1 MVPFVSTSGTLAGL
15 HKAAKRRMRA
25 AYRPGTRANQRC
37 QIRSY
42 LEFCIAHDLE
52 YKSPTPHT
60 LCLYAEFLA
69 QKLTSPK
76 SVRNYLRAISTYHNY
91 LGLQAPALS
100 NFHYQLML
108 RALPLTMRHFLSQ
121 KLPNTPDIL
130 FNICLVCDNLGSI
143 GIVLK
148 VAFTLGFFGFLRQSN
163 LAPSSPQRFDASR
176 HTTRSDIMIQTSG
189 LLVRLK
195 WSKTHQAP
203 SIPATIPIP
212 TMPGHCTDPLA
223 AYHHRLRA
231 VPTRHPNDPLLSLP
245 NGRLITCRYL
255 QRALQLSHCM
265 AFAGVPPRP
274 PFRPAPTSWPL
285 NSMASGGATLSLT
298 ICSGINDSPLPCP
311 RPWSGPWIY
320 ICNFWGCHPEDSGLT
335 LMNTTLYNELFSKP
349 HFLWHLG
356 SQLNW
361 TRHLLVFNIS
371 RHAYRRVL

>member
-1 MVPFVSTSGTLAGL
+1 MVPFVSISGTLAGL

-76 SVRNYLRAISTYHNY
+76 SVRNYLSAISTYHNY
-91 LGLQAPALS
+91 LGLQASALS

-108 RALPLTMRHFLSQ
+108 RALPLTMRHFPSQ
-121 KLPNTPDIL
+121 KLPITPDIL

-148 VAFTLGFFGFLRQSN
+148 VSFTLGFFGFLRQSN
-163 LAPSSPQRFDASR
+163 LAPTSPQRFDASR

-203 SIPATIPIP
+203 GIPATIPIP
-212 TMPGHCTDPLA
+212 SLPGHCTDLLA
-223 AYHHRLRA
+223 AYHHMLRA

-245 NGRLITCRYL
+245 NGCLITCRYL
-255 QRALQLSHCM
+255 QRALCCILRALGLPATAFSLDALRRGASQAAFQAGANFVAVKQHGLWWSDAVLDYQQSHQRLTS
-265 AFAGVPPRP
+265 AVPQ
-274 PFRPAPTSWPL
+274 A
-285 NSMASGGATLSLT
+285 LT
-298 ICSGINDSPLPCP
+298 RAMDI
-311 RPWSGPWIY
+311 
-320 ICNFWGCHPEDSGLT
+320 
-335 LMNTTLYNELFSKP
+335 
-349 HFLWHLG
+349 HL
-356 SQLNW
+356 
-361 TRHLLVFNIS
+361 
-371 RHAYRRVL
+371 

>member
-1 MVPFVSTSGTLAGL
+1 MVPFVSISGTLTGL
-15 HKAAKRRMRA
+15 HKAAKRQMRA

-69 QKLTSPK
+69 QKLTSLK
-76 SVRNYLRAISTYHNY
+76 SVHNYLSAISTYHNY

-108 RALPLTMRHFLSQ
+108 RALPLTMRHFPSQ
-121 KLPNTPDIL
+121 KLPITPDIL

-203 SIPATIPIP
+203 GIPATIPIP
-212 TMPGHCTDPLA
+212 SLSGHCTDPLA
-223 AYHHRLRA
+223 AYHHMLHA
-231 VPTRHPNDPLLSLP
+231 VPTRHPNDSLLYPMAVLSLAVISREHYAVFLGHWGSLRQP
-245 NGRLITCRYL
+245 
-255 QRALQLSHCM
+255 SHCM
-265 AFAGVPPRP
+265 PFAGVPPRP
-274 PFRPAPTSWPL
+274 PFRPAPISWPL

-298 ICSGINDSPLPCP
+298 ICSRINDSPLPCP
-311 RPWSGPWIY
+311 RPWPGPWIS
-320 ICNFWGCHPEDSGLT
+320 ICNFWGCHPEGSGLT

-349 HFLWHLG
+349 HFLWHLA

-361 TRHLLVFNIS
+361 TRHLLVF
-371 RHAYRRVL
+371 